1 MTYGSLVPFSSDLN
15 PANQPVSTL
24 PPIRFRDIA
33 LFLLG
38 SSFMACFI
46 ALLTGLLVYAFTNSK
61 FVVGAIAGISLYAT
75 FLVAYHWTSRD
86 RGWPALRTRFSPVG
100 RKPLFLSALVAVAV
114 LAYMVVLVLL
124 LKWGGVK
131 FADVPSPIELD
142 SWTQLPLA
150 LVFIAVFAPFAEELL
165 FRGLL
170 LDWLRQKM
178 NVWLAAVILSVIFS
192 LLHANPFS
200 LGAVG
205 WLAFAGRFL
214 LGMGASALTIRY
226 HSLRPAFAMH
236 ATWNIIAAFGS
247 VLSSG

>member
-1 MTYGSLVPFSSDLN
+1 MTYGSLVRFSSDLN
-15 PANQPVSTL
+15 PANQPVSAL
-24 PPIRFRDIA
+24 APIQFRH
-33 LFLLG
+33 
-38 SSFMACFI
+38 I
-46 ALLTGLLVYAFTNSK
+46 ALLLLGCIFIGGFIGFVAGVLAYGFTHSM
-61 FVVGAIAGISLYAT
+61 FVAGMVGGIALYAA
-75 FLVAYHWTSRD
+75 LIVGYHWTSQE
-86 RGWPALRTRFSPVG
+86 RGWAGLGTRFASVG
-100 RKPLFLSALVAVAV
+100 AKPLIVGASTAVAV
-114 LAYMVVLVLL
+114 LAYMVVLALL

-150 LVFIAVFAPFAEELL
+150 LVFIAAFAPFAEELL

-170 LDWLRQKM
+170 LDWLKQKM

-205 WLAFAGRFL
+205 WLAFADRFL

-236 ATWNIIAAFGS
+236 ATWNTIAAFAS
-247 VLSSG
+247 VLS